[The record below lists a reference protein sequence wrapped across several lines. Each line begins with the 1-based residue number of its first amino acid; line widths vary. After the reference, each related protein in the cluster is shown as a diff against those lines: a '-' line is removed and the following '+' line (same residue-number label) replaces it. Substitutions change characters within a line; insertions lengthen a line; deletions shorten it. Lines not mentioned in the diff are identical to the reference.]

1 MLGRHGFTPP
11 YGSIL
16 LADDPCLFVNRSDM
30 EKEPVPFRSG
40 AGSFFPIVRFDIR
53 YAIIFAL
60 NAISRAASLAVRPAG
75 SS

>member
-1 MLGRHGFTPP
+1 MGVLFWQMIRAYLSTAPIWKGT
-11 YGSIL
+11 GSVSFGSR
-16 LADDPCLFVNRSDM
+16 LF
-30 EKEPVPFRSG
+30 
-40 AGSFFPIVRFDIR
+40 FFIVRFGIR

>member
-1 MLGRHGFTPP
+1 
-11 YGSIL
+11 
-16 LADDPCLFVNRSDM
+16 M
-30 EKEPVPFRSG
+30 EKEPAPCRLG
-40 AGSFFPIVRFDIR
+40 TGSFFFIVRFGIR

>member
-1 MLGRHGFTPP
+1 MGAIPEQMIRVSSPIAP
-11 YGSIL
+11 IW
-16 LADDPCLFVNRSDM
+16 
-30 EKEPVPFRSG
+30 KG
-40 AGSFFPIVRFDIR
+40 AGSLSFGSRLLFPIVRFGIR